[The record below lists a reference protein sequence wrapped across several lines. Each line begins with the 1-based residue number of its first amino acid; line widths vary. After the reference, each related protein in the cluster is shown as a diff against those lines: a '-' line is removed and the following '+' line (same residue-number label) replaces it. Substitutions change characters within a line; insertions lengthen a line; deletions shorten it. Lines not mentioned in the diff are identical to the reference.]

1 MKKITNLF
9 ERMKP
14 EVRHELAKEEELYPN
29 LVNAIKKDLEN
40 NFFVKD
46 IKYGV
51 AQDLQSLMLMTE
63 GNASKRFADISVYD
77 MFEEIDITAFRGQ
90 KGDNQ

>member
-1 MKKITNLF
+1 MKITNLF

-14 EVRHELAKEEELYPN
+14 EVRQQFDLEEVKYPN
-29 LVNAIKKDLEN
+29 LASYMKTNLEN
-40 NFFVKD
+40 NFFVSD

-51 AQDLQSLMLMTE
+51 AQDLKTLMRINEAVFRTE
-63 GNASKRFADISVYD
+63 MNVYE
-77 MFEEIDITAFRGQ
+77 MFDELDTSAFHGQ

>member
-1 MKKITNLF
+1 MKITNLF

-14 EVRHELAKEEELYPN
+14 EVRQQFDLEEVKYPALASYMKTN
-29 LVNAIKKDLEN
+29 LEN

-51 AQDLQSLMLMTE
+51 ARDLQSLMSLTE
-63 GNASKRFADISVYD
+63 GNAAKRFADISVYD
-77 MFEEIDITAFRGQ
+77 MFEEMDFGAFHGQ